1 MLTIGRANVTDM
13 LKAVQPAAACCE
25 SGDTVAF
32 ETRDCYDDNDITEE
46 NPYGNVKDGLE
57 NPATGPL
64 YVKGAEP
71 GDVLKVEIKEIRLR
85 EYGIMRTSPTAGAFH
100 HLYRDKSARRFYFQQ
115 DKESGREGFWFD
127 DRLWLDCD
135 TMIGVIGTAPKGEG
149 VLTITP
155 GSHGGNM
162 DCNKIKA
169 GTTLYL
175 PVNVPGALLSMGD
188 LHARMGDGE
197 VLICGLET
205 AGVVTVR
212 VSVLKGKEHQPLF
225 AALPLLHAKDRLMTI
240 QSGKTM
246 DEAAVLAAGK
256 MQQLVK
262 AVCGLTDED
271 SGMLMSLLGDLVI
284 CQIVNPLKTVRC
296 EFPVSVLEG
305 YRKNR

>member
-1 MLTIGRANVTDM
+1 
-13 LKAVQPAAACCE
+13 
-25 SGDTVAF
+25 
-32 ETRDCYDDNDITEE
+32 
-46 NPYGNVKDGLE
+46 
-57 NPATGPL
+57 
-64 YVKGAEP
+64 
-71 GDVLKVEIKEIRLR
+71 
-85 EYGIMRTSPTAGAFH
+85 
-100 HLYRDKSARRFYFQQ
+100 
-115 DKESGREGFWFD
+115 
-127 DRLWLDCD
+127 
-135 TMIGVIGTAPKGEG
+135 MIGMIGTAPKGEG

-212 VSVLKGKEHQPLF
+212 VSALKGKEHQPLF

-296 EFPVSVLEG
+296 EFPVSVMEG